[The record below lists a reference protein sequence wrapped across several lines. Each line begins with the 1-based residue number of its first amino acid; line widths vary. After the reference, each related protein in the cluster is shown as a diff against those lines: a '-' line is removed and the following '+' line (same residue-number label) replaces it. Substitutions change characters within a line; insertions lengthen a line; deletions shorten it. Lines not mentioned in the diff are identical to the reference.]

1 MRADAA
7 AAQIDDDLV
16 YLAPDALRNLVA
28 AKLRSNYLFV
38 SAHVVNHPLLAHVD
52 QCVAMRCVYTTHA
65 AEMRSPAGA
74 SGCSARRT

>member
-1 MRADAA
+1 M
-7 AAQIDDDLV
+7 

-52 QCVAMRCVYTTHA
+52 QCVLRCA
-65 AEMRSPAGA
+65 ALCVPN
-74 SGCSARRT
+74 ARR